1 MQELGSGQASCFC
14 LHLFHIFLS
23 FFFPAVWL
31 SLMHCPHVRMVSQSS
46 QEFVSSPF
54 RRLIQTKL
62 YICDHTCVTNT
73 SHCPVR
79 RCPRDDSHR
88 SIQKLTQITWS
99 PMQNKFSIF
108 KYNIYDWKQFLMQ
121 NFNCMKAIKI
131 WICPLWEK
139 HTLE

>member
-14 LHLFHIFLS
+14 LHLLHISLS
-23 FFFPAVWL
+23 LFFPAVWL

-46 QEFVSSPF
+46 QEFISSPF

-88 SIQKLTQITWS
+88 SIQ
-99 PMQNKFSIF
+99 NRG
-108 KYNIYDWKQFLMQ
+108 
-121 NFNCMKAIKI
+121 
-131 WICPLWEK
+131 EK
-139 HTLE
+139 EEKNRDKEGVIGREKRGKEIVENGKGGRKGE